1 MFFWRVPAPNEALL
15 ISGSKRRNEAT
26 QFRIVTGH
34 GSFVLPVKQKARM
47 LSLALREAEIIE
59 DCITQQGI
67 KLNVRA
73 VAVFKVGDD
82 PVSVANAARRF
93 LSEQDKMEDLVGRIF
108 AGHLRSIVG
117 GLTVEQIIRERDRV
131 AQEVK
136 DGSHGEMEKL
146 GIVVDALEIQE
157 IEDGSGYITN
167 LAAPHAAMVASQAR
181 IARAHADQEAAQRE
195 LEVAAMKAQYE
206 RDTEI
211 KKAGFLAETERA
223 KANAAQAGPLAE
235 AKASQEVIEQQTM
248 LAQRQ
253 ADLAA
258 QRLEADVRRPADA
271 EAYRKRTIAEA
282 DRDQA
287 KLAAEADAFRKR
299 AIAEADRDQAKLAAE
314 ADAFRNTTMA
324 EADAKAARVRAD
336 ATAHAERATAE
347 GEADANKARA
357 ASLREGNQELIAAS
371 RIIEQLPQLVDAAS
385 RGIAGSNLT
394 VLNGASGV
402 SEMVAGLVSQ
412 GLAVLDLLRTSTAAA
427 AGQAAAAGPATASG
441 PAAGKDHVPAP
452 VIDGKAAKKG

>member
-15 ISGSKRRNEAT
+15 ISGSKRRKEAT

-34 GSFVLPVKQKARM
+34 GSFVLPVKQRARV
-47 LSLALREAEIIE
+47 LSLALRESEIIE
-59 DCITQQGI
+59 DCITKQGI

-73 VAVFKVGDD
+73 VAAFKVGDD
-82 PVSVANAARRF
+82 PVSIANAARRF
-93 LSEQDKMEDLVGRIF
+93 LSEQDKMEDLVGRVF

-136 DGSHGEMEKL
+136 DGSHTEMEKL

-157 IEDGSGYITN
+157 IEDATGYITN

-181 IARAHADQEAAQRE
+181 IARAQADQEAAQRE
-195 LEVAAMKAQYE
+195 LQVAAMKAQYE

-211 KKAGFLAETERA
+211 KKAGFAAETEEA
-223 KANAAQAGPLAE
+223 KARAAQAGPLAE
-235 AKASQEVIEQQTM
+235 ARASQEVIEQQTA

-258 QRLEADVRRPADA
+258 QRLEAEVRRPADA

-287 KLAAEADAFRKR
+287 KHAAEADAYRKR
-299 AIAEADRDQAKLAAE
+299 TLAEADRDQARLTAEAEAYRNTTLAE
-314 ADAFRNTTMA
+314 ADAQ
-324 EADAKAARVRAD
+324 AARVRAD
-336 ATAHAERATAE
+336 AQAHAERATAA
-347 GEADANKARA
+347 GEADANTARA

-371 RIIEQLPQLVDAAS
+371 RIIEELPALVEAAS

-394 VLNGASGV
+394 VLNGAAGV
-402 SEMVAGLVSQ
+402 NEMVAGLVSQ
-412 GLAVLDLLRTSTAAA
+412 GLAVLELLRSSTASAVAA
-427 AGQAAAAGPATASG
+427 PGKEPITGQI
-441 PAAGKDHVPAP
+441 V
-452 VIDGKAAKKG
+452 DGHAVKKG